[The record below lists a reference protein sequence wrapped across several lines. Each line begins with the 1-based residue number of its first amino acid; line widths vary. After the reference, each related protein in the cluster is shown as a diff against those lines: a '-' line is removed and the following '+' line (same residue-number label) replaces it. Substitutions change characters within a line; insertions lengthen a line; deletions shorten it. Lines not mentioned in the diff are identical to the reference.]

1 MPILQILTILLFPA
15 ILLIL
20 IKKHYEVTVTKKLF
34 EKLKNKFINFC
45 KWVWSECKDWH
56 TLVLFAIV
64 VVLMYAPVW
73 LGYIL
78 YFVFKSKWAMGVAS
92 AYLVFW
98 AGPFTPYFPLCIAIT
113 LSLKKLIEKIK
124 LQRDSIYNA
133 LNLTPAQIKCKNEIE
148 KKRFEALES
157 ELKKFC
163 LVKKKLKRAEEKCNK
178 LEIAN
183 AEKELKPIRKC
194 IRKISSEYDK
204 QFMEI
209 LNSEQ
214 KAKYRMIRRLK
225 RNDLKKQHKIQKN
238 GQKPS
243 DLKPFGEK
251 ISQPAYAEQK
261 HNQTCLWHKMIKKIK
276 KK

>member
-1 MPILQILTILLFPA
+1 MRCLFIHILTIVLFPA

-56 TLVLFAIV
+56 TLVIFAIV

-124 LQRDSIYNA
+124 GRGCLLYTSPSPRD
-133 LNLTPAQIKCKNEIE
+133 
-148 KKRFEALES
+148 R
-157 ELKKFC
+157 
-163 LVKKKLKRAEEKCNK
+163 
-178 LEIAN
+178 
-183 AEKELKPIRKC
+183 
-194 IRKISSEYDK
+194 
-204 QFMEI
+204 
-209 LNSEQ
+209 
-214 KAKYRMIRRLK
+214 
-225 RNDLKKQHKIQKN
+225 
-238 GQKPS
+238 G
-243 DLKPFGEK
+243 
-251 ISQPAYAEQK
+251 
-261 HNQTCLWHKMIKKIK
+261 
-276 KK
+276 

>member
-1 MPILQILTILLFPA
+1 MHCLFIHILTIVLFPA

-56 TLVLFAIV
+56 TLLLFAIV
-64 VVLMYAPVW
+64 VVLMYAPVL

-124 LQRDSIYNA
+124 GRGDKTSDDN
-133 LNLTPAQIKCKNEIE
+133 K
-148 KKRFEALES
+148 ES
-157 ELKKFC
+157 K
-163 LVKKKLKRAEEKCNK
+163 
-178 LEIAN
+178 
-183 AEKELKPIRKC
+183 
-194 IRKISSEYDK
+194 
-204 QFMEI
+204 
-209 LNSEQ
+209 
-214 KAKYRMIRRLK
+214 
-225 RNDLKKQHKIQKN
+225 
-238 GQKPS
+238 
-243 DLKPFGEK
+243 
-251 ISQPAYAEQK
+251 
-261 HNQTCLWHKMIKKIK
+261 
-276 KK
+276 